1 MFSDRP
7 FFCAKMAINKNPLTK
22 MLEIN
27 VINMTQWQLT
37 QTSKWYHRQ
46 RNSIFEIP
54 GLIYV
59 NLRSH
64 TSLLGILVPT
74 LHC

>member
-1 MFSDRP
+1 
-7 FFCAKMAINKNPLTK
+7 

-27 VINMTQWQLT
+27 VIIMTQWQLT

-46 RNSIFEIP
+46 PNSIFEIP

-64 TSLLGILVPT
+64 TSLLGILVLT